1 MILYHNHPHRR
12 IYRSNRTESI
22 FHRPLASP
30 EYAHLVFLRWL
41 MLFALTLLRSVYL
54 RPLFQKAAL
63 LFSSEFL
70 FQLPQHY
77 CHRLLPGQKLLNI
90 QTQIRH
96 VLICHDGASRHQ
108 QHFRCLYALH
118 QSEPDCCLQM
128 PQRQQFCHPFHRQV
142 Y

>member
-1 MILYHNHPHRR
+1 MILCHNHPHRR

-22 FHRPLASP
+22 SHRLLASP
-30 EYAHLVFLRWL
+30 EYAHHVVLRWL
-41 MLFALTLLRSVYL
+41 MLFVLTLLRSICL
-54 RPLFQKAAL
+54 RQLFQKAAL

-70 FQLPQHY
+70 FQLPPHY

-96 VLICHDGASRHQ
+96 ELTCHDGASRHQ
-108 QHFRCLYALH
+108 QHFLCLYALH
-118 QSEPDCCLQM
+118 QSRPDCCLQM